1 VPELKQQEN
10 QMTSPF
16 KQLTSGAALA
26 LLFAAAGLAQP
37 AAPVQV
43 KNNTLQ
49 AIPIRDMGNNPQKA
63 VAHIFT
69 FSIPNGTLSNLTTSG
84 YYVPAG
90 KRLVIEHVTASA
102 TAPNAIDLNLQI
114 STILDGKSFYS
125 DYGHQHRMANP
136 GGFRLSSANPSRLY
150 ADGGTW
156 VQATAR
162 VTPGQG
168 IQVAACFYGYLVDMP
183 LLFEVAP

>member
-1 VPELKQQEN
+1 
-10 QMTSPF
+10 MTSLF
-16 KQLTSGAALA
+16 TQLTVSAALT
-26 LLFAAAGLAQP
+26 LLFSAAGSAQP

-69 FSIPNGTLSNLTTSG
+69 FSIPNGTASNLTTSA
-84 YYVPAG
+84 YHVPAG

-114 STILDGKSFYS
+114 STILDGTSFFS
-125 DYGHQHRMANP
+125 DYGHQHRMATP
-136 GGFRLSSANPSRLY
+136 GGFRLSKSSPARLY
-150 ADGGTW
+150 ADGGSW
-156 VQATAR
+156 VQAKAR

-183 LLFEVAP
+183 LLLEVAQ